1 MKKTVNENHATG
13 AKNQIYFS
21 TKVSLAQ
28 NRHAQYLPQ
37 QIRERAI
44 EIPKDGY
51 KATTKNGEIFNVMPC
66 VQLEKMGRI
75 EYNRLGTYNISEDI
89 VIILAND
96 SKTYLMHKC
105 QNIVG
110 IMEKIGYKRD
120 YRLMV
125 PISKSDRFIDPKVQE
140 KFELE
145 NL

>member
-13 AKNQIYFS
+13 TQNRIYFS
-21 TKVSLAQ
+21 AKVSLAQ

-44 EIPKDGY
+44 EIPKEGY
-51 KATTKNGEIFNVMPC
+51 KASTENGKIFNVMPC
-66 VQLEKMGRI
+66 VQLEKIGRM
-75 EYNRLGTYNISEDI
+75 EYNLLGTYNISEDI

-96 SKTYLMHKC
+96 AKTYLMHKC

-110 IMEKIGYKRD
+110 IMENLGYKRD
-120 YRLMV
+120 YRLNI
-125 PISKSDRFIDPKVQE
+125 PILKSDRFIDPKVQE

>member
-1 MKKTVNENHATG
+1 MKKVINENHATG
-13 AKNQIYFS
+13 TKNRIYFS
-21 TKVSLAQ
+21 QKVSLAQ
-28 NRHAQYLPQ
+28 IRHALYLPQ

-51 KATTKNGEIFNVMPC
+51 KATTENGEIFSVMPC
-66 VQLEKMGRI
+66 VQLEKMGRT

-96 SKTYLMHKC
+96 AKTYLMHKC

-110 IMEKIGYKRD
+110 IMENLGYKRD
-120 YRLMV
+120 YRLNV
-125 PISKSDRFIDPKVQE
+125 PILNRFIDQKVQE
-140 KFELE
+140 KLELE